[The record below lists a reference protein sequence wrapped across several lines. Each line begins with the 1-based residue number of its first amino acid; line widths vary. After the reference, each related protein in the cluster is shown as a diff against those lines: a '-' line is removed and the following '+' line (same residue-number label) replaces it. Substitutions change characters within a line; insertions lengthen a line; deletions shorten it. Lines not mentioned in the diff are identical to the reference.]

1 MSEIYLQA
9 EGKLGFNM
17 HKLAWNEPLCLA
29 VDMSFPEREREKRN
43 APFILLSVSAIV
55 FYFVH
60 VYFDLMD
67 KSRYMLN
74 LPKTAYSLL

>member
-29 VDMSFPEREREKRN
+29 VDMSFPEREREKETH
-43 APFILLSVSAIV
+43 LLSVSAIV
-55 FYFVH
+55 FYFLH
-60 VYFDLMD
+60 VYFD
-67 KSRYMLN
+67 
-74 LPKTAYSLL
+74 

>member
-1 MSEIYLQA
+1 MSEICLLT

-29 VDMSFPEREREKRN
+29 VDMLFPEREREKETH
-43 APFILLSVSAIV
+43 LLSVSAIV
-55 FYFVH
+55 FYFLH